1 MNGIKIFQTLSAQKS
16 KKNEDNNHSIVV
28 SSVAI
33 ILKKYLEYYNNSNNN
48 TTWKTI
54 IKTLFFSEGI
64 IRLVFIKTEY
74 VQRITINILS
84 SNLTMWDLSLCPR
97 TLQDQEFNGEQ
108 NDELC
113 SFHSRTS
120 SHKKPS
126 KWISCQEY
134 QKEKVHLISY
144 GTYYEKE
151 RQKGFDNGLKKKD
164 LRRDQTK
171 VFMQI
176 NNSCMISKSI
186 YFLYQQ
192 IILTWPWTW
201 RVRTKRL

>member
-28 SSVAI
+28 SS

-48 TTWKTI
+48 TTGKTI
-54 IKTLFFSEGI
+54 IKTLFFSGGI

-74 VQRITINILS
+74 VQRITINNILS

-151 RQKGFDNGLKKKD
+151 RQKGFDNGLKKKTSEE
-164 LRRDQTK
+164 TK
-171 VFMQI
+171 LK
-176 NNSCMISKSI
+176 CLCKST
-186 YFLYQQ
+186 
-192 IILTWPWTW
+192 ILA
-201 RVRTKRL
+201 